1 MIYFTF
7 KKGSDSVDLMSAGNA
22 FQHLGAA
29 TANAYC
35 RSDRLVEH
43 HSRANTT
50 RSIIRSYSNN
60 IREIIRAG
68 SIDDSMRYAK

>member
-29 TANAYC
+29 TANAESAYTVAVIC
-35 RSDRLVEH
+35 WL
-43 HSRANTT
+43 
-50 RSIIRSYSNN
+50 SIIVEPTR
-60 IREIIRAG
+60 RGR
-68 SIDDSMRYAK
+68 